1 MDRRTYPFGGARP
14 RIAETAA
21 VSRESTLVGDVRVG
35 ADASVWPG
43 VVLRG
48 DVGPVVVGRGSHVGD
63 NATLHASTL
72 GERVMVGHG
81 AVLNESTVEDGALV
95 GFNASISEATVGAG
109 SIVAMGTTVL
119 PGTDVPPESFAFG
132 TPASYVPFAESGV
145 DAESVF
151 EDYSS
156 GGYADLAARHG
167 ALFSREGE

>member
-1 MDRRTYPFGGARP
+1 MDSRQYPFGGAVP
-14 RIAETAA
+14 RIADDAR
-21 VSRESTLVGDVRVG
+21 VSRESTLVGNVRVES
-35 ADASVWPG
+35 AASVWPG

-48 DVGPVVVGRGSHVGD
+48 DVGPVIVGRESHVGD

-81 AVLNESTVEDGALV
+81 AVLNEVTVEDGALV
-95 GFNASISEATVGAG
+95 GFNATISEATVGED

-119 PGTDVPPESFAFG
+119 PGTDIPPESFAFG
-132 TPASYVPFAESGV
+132 TPANWVPLADSGV
-145 DAESVF
+145 DPESVF

-167 ALFSREGE
+167 ELFE